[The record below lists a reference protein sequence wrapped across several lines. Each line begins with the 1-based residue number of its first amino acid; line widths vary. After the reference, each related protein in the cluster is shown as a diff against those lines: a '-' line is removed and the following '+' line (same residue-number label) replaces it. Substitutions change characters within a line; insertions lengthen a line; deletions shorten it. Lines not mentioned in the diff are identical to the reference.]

1 MPRVRRCH
9 VAGCHNFAFLPNH
22 FCKKHLKYEEQYR
35 ERHNKFKY
43 RNRVRTEQSQWK
55 YNHIIRYRN
64 SIKAEQ
70 NKFYHSKEW
79 RTLRQVVLNRDLH
92 LCQYC
97 KTLGKLTSGSVV
109 DHILPIERF
118 PEEMRNGKNLITC
131 CRDCH
136 YWKTRWEEQYYG
148 TGQHGKTTNNPPV
161 TDINLIVK
169 GINNVRNEHAL
180 NGK

>member
-1 MPRVRRCH
+1 MT
-9 VAGCHNFAFLPNH
+9 GCHRPAFLPNH
-22 FCKKHLKYEEQYR
+22 YCVVHIKHEAEYR
-35 ERHNKFKY
+35 AK
-43 RNRVRTEQSQWK
+43 RNRFAHVHSHNPQTQWR
-55 YNHIIRYRN
+55 YNHITRYRN

-79 RTLRQVVLNRDLH
+79 RTLRKVVLNRDLN

-97 KTLGKLTSGSVV
+97 KTLGKLTPGSVV

-148 TGQHGKTTNNPPV
+148 TGQHGKATGNPPV
-161 TDINLIVK
+161 TEINLIVK
-169 GINNVRNEHAL
+169 GINNVRNGHAI